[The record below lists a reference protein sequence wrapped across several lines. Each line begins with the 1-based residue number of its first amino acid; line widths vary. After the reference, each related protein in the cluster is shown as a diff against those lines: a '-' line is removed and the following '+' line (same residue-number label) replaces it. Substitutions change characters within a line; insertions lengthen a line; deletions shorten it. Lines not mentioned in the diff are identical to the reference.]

1 MITKVKVN
9 KSFRGTTKYV
19 LEKEKATIIGGNMYG
34 STTNELVE
42 QFTLSAHLNPQ
53 LKDPCYHL
61 MLSVPKTD
69 RTLNDEELANLSQR
83 HLANVIVLSR
93 LKGEESQVKQPDKR
107 IADTKLNQIVDEF
120 IETELPAYDFFIA
133 RHSDKEHDHTHIV
146 ASRVNNLNGKSI
158 RTWNN
163 YAHSEHSARLLE
175 REFHLTPVQSSWES
189 KRKAMTR
196 NQLERVETDGLPGE
210 EIMRRAIDAV
220 TADKPT
226 MPQLIER
233 LWSEHQVKAIVSY
246 YNHGGVR
253 GIKFG
258 IDIGAVNEDNSPKL
272 LWKQGGNL
280 NKYKCSFNKLQTEL
294 GVSYD
299 PKRDDSEI
307 KRLTEMLE
315 SATLVKANQQVLD
328 GKSSKKSIYYS
339 QIIATKT
346 EAKSEAKLEIN
357 SEIKPI
363 ITQPQLPEVKVEAK
377 AEIKPLLT
385 QEQSVELYKKYSAGL
400 QQELVTERDKEIA
413 IRALKDNRSVVE
425 VADILKVS
433 PARWTEDEAR
443 ELVFIAQ
450 DKLESEQ
457 PQIEL
462 KSVEKQE
469 LINKL
474 LEIAVPVGVEL
485 INRLLRKPG
494 ENSLRFKRATLA
506 KEGRELVFTHDERG
520 EVFRVAISRNQ
531 EGNLEYSP
539 MNIGEVRLEDIHSWS
554 EVKRVLQQQIRE
566 ERQQERTQSK
576 GFSL

>member
-1 MITKVKVN
+1 MITKVKAN

-107 IADTKLNQIVDEF
+107 IADTKLNQLVDEF

-133 RHSDKEHDHTHIV
+133 RHSDKKNDHTHIV
-146 ASRVNNLNGKSI
+146 ASRVNNLDGKSI

-163 YAHSEHSARLLE
+163 YAYSEHSSRLLE

-210 EIMRRAIDAV
+210 EIMRRAIDAIA
-220 TADKPT
+220 ADKPT

-258 IDIGAVNEDNSPKL
+258 IDIGAVNADDSPQL

-299 PKRDDSEI
+299 PKRDDPEI

-315 SATLVKANQQVLD
+315 SAPVGQLNQQVIDDLLSNKLID
-328 GKSSKKSIYYS
+328 NS
-339 QIIATKT
+339 QIITT
-346 EAKSEAKLEIN
+346 KLEDKL
-357 SEIKPI
+357 ELK
-363 ITQPQLPEVKVEAK
+363 PQL
-377 AEIKPLLT
+377 T
-385 QEQSVELYKKYSAGL
+385 QKQSVELYKKYSAGL
-400 QQELVTERDKEIA
+400 QQELVTDRDKEIA
-413 IRALKDNRSVVE
+413 VRALKDDRSVVE
-425 VADILKVS
+425 VAEIIRVS
-433 PARWTEDEAR
+433 PAGWTEDEAR
-443 ELVFIAQ
+443 ELVLIAQ

-485 INRLLRKPG
+485 INRLLRGNG
-494 ENSLRFKRATLA
+494 ENSLRFKRTILV
-506 KEGRELVFTHDERG
+506 KEGQELVFTHDDRG
-520 EVFRVAISRNQ
+520 EVFRVAVSRNQ

-539 MNIGEVRLEDIHSWS
+539 VNIGEVRLDDIHSWS
-554 EVKRVLQQQIRE
+554 EVKRVLQEQIKQ
-566 ERQQERTQSK
+566 ERQQERMQSQ
-576 GFSL
+576 GFFL